1 MPAIRPGSKGGVIS
15 GWGTA
20 LPEKVLTN
28 HELAEMMDTSDE
40 WIVAR
45 TGIHERR
52 VGGTTIGLSIES
64 GRQALEMAGLDPTR
78 IDAVVLATTTP
89 DKQWGNAAAVQNE
102 LGMRCGAFDVNA
114 ACSGFVYGL
123 VTAHGLIA
131 MGADRVLVIGTD
143 TLSRITDWDDRGTAP
158 LFADGSGAVVIES
171 VDGPRAVA
179 RLGPRRRRLAAA
191 RSCRPTSVASST
203 WKARRSS
210 AAPCG
215 SWSTRRRSRWNT
227 PASPPTTSP

>member
-40 WIVAR
+40 WIVTR

-52 VGGTTIGLSIES
+52 IGGSTIGLSVES
-64 GRQALEMAGLDPTR
+64 GRQALEMAGLDPLR
-78 IDAVVLATTTP
+78 VDGLVLATTTP

-114 ACSGFVYGL
+114 ACSGFMYGL
-123 VTAHGLIA
+123 ITGHGLIA
-131 MGADRVLVIGTD
+131 MGADRVLVISDGRIREEIVLGRRTD
-143 TLSRITDWDDRGTAP
+143 HDTAP
-158 LFADGSGAVVIES
+158 LVS
-171 VDGPRAVA
+171 
-179 RLGPRRRRLAAA
+179 RLAEL
-191 RSCRPTSVASST
+191 
-203 WKARRSS
+203 
-210 AAPCG
+210 G
-215 SWSTRRRSRWNT
+215 L
-227 PASPPTTSP
+227 

>member
-40 WIVAR
+40 WIVTR

-52 VGGTTIGLSIES
+52 VGGTTIGLSVEA
-64 GRQALEMAGLDPTR
+64 GRQAIEMAGLDPKR

-89 DKQWGNAAAVQNE
+89 DKQWGNAAAVQTRARDALRRVRRQRRL
-102 LGMRCGAFDVNA
+102 LGLRVRARHGPRTDRDGCRPGAGDRHRHPV
-114 ACSGFVYGL
+114 
-123 VTAHGLIA
+123 AHRRLGRPRHRSAVRRRLRR
-131 MGADRVLVIGTD
+131 GRDRVG
-143 TLSRITDWDDRGTAP
+143 R
-158 LFADGSGAVVIES
+158 
-171 VDGPRAVA
+171 RARAAA
-179 RLGPRRRRLAAA
+179 RLGSRRRRLAAVDPA
-191 RSCRPTSVASST
+191 GRGRRLHPHGGQGGLPP
-203 WKARRSS
+203 RRS
-210 AAPCG
+210 G
-215 SWSTRRRSRWNT
+215 SWSTRPRSRWRT